1 MTTILATL
9 TFKKMF
15 DLVVFVN
22 IPDWRILIFDEFK
35 NLLCKGKGDCD
46 TQGMFF
52 LFEKV
57 LCKGT
62 EGRDSL
68 VFSPKRQED
77 VQEWEARNVNWRKW
91 PINSSRI
98 LFSFSGP
105 SVFRF
110 PWENCPFIFKNP
122 WNSSYQVTSYIR
134 IIGDILKSKTKPAF
148 WHSKKVDQIP

>member
-1 MTTILATL
+1 
-9 TFKKMF
+9 MF

-22 IPDWRILIFDEFK
+22 ILAWLILIFDEFK

-68 VFSPKRQED
+68 VFSPKRQDD

-105 SVFRF
+105 SVFR
-110 PWENCPFIFKNP
+110 KNSHGKP
-122 WNSSYQVTSYIR
+122 VLLYLR
-134 IIGDILKSKTKPAF
+134 IPETVVIKWPAI
-148 WHSKKVDQIP
+148 SELLGIS